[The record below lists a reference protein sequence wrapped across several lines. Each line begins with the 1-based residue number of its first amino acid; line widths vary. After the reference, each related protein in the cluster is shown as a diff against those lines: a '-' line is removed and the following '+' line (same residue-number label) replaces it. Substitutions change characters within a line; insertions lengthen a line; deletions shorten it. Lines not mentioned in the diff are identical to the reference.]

1 MIANTARGR
10 YDTVDAKGN
19 VNGLFTGQ
27 LSCGSLWA
35 EM

>member
-1 MIANTARGR
+1 MITNIAEGR

-27 LSCGSLWA
+27 LSFGSL
-35 EM
+35 